1 LAENSKIEWTDHSFS
16 PWIGC
21 TRVSPAC
28 DHCYAAD
35 MAKRYGWAK
44 WGHGEIRRFAAT
56 STWKQTLAWNRKAQR
71 DGVRR
76 RVFCSHLSDV
86 FDAEVDDE
94 WRVVLT
100 ERIHET
106 SWLDWLL
113 LTKRPKVAAQFF
125 DDVGI
130 PSNVWMGTTVENQA
144 MADLRIPILL
154 SIPAKVRFLSCE
166 PLLGPVD
173 LSRCGIHYT
182 GSGPLHLWR
191 TDLEGNGG
199 WRKQFCEPA
208 PEIHWVITGGESGP
222 KARPSH
228 PDWFRSLRDQCAA
241 AGVPFFF
248 KQNGE
253 HVPVYDRDR
262 DDPDWRRCN
271 EIERNTPRGQWLNL
285 AGGQGFHG
293 DRVVR
298 MDQLGKAKAGALLDG
313 REHREFHR

>member
-1 LAENSKIEWTDHSFS
+1 VAENSKIEWTDHSFS

-44 WGHGEIRRFAAT
+44 WGPGEIRRFAAT
-56 STWKQTLAWNRKAQR
+56 STWKQTLTWNRKAQR

-106 SWLDWLL
+106 PWLDWLL

-125 DDVGI
+125 DDVGV
-130 PSNVWMGTTVENQA
+130 PSNVWMGTTIENQT

-154 SIPAKVRFLSCE
+154 TIPAKVRFLSCE
-166 PLLGPVD
+166 PLLGPID
-173 LSRCGIHYT
+173 LRAIPWGHATALT
-182 GSGPLHLWR
+182 GL
-191 TDLEGNGG
+191 
-199 WRKQFCEPA
+199 
-208 PEIHWVITGGESGP
+208 HWVIAGGESGA

-228 PDWFRSLRDQCAA
+228 PDWFRALRDQCAA

-253 HVPVYDRDR
+253 HAPVYDRDR
-262 DDPDWRRCN
+262 DDPDWRRCDRVVR
-271 EIERNTPRGQWLNL
+271 ETPNGQWLNF

-293 DRVVR
+293 ERVVR
-298 MDQLGKAKAGALLDG
+298 MNRVGKKMAGALLDG
-313 REHREFHR
+313 REHRDCPG